1 MDKNFLTI
9 LIISLIAV
17 AVWIGFS
24 VYSVDTQVDV
34 NPNATSYTNAIKDS
48 FNADLL
54 DQLEARIEE
63 NLLVKPD
70 VFRKYEIE

>member
-1 MDKNFLTI
+1 MDKNFITI
-9 LIISLIAV
+9 LIVGLIAV
-17 AVWIGFS
+17 AVWVGFS

-48 FNADLL
+48 FDADLL
-54 DQLEARIEE
+54 DQLDSRIED

-70 VFRKYEIE
+70 VFRKYETE